1 MSGNITLKELAS
13 ILNVSVSTISKA
25 LNDSHEISES
35 TKKRIKELAA
45 LHNYQP
51 NKIALGLKSGKT
63 NTIGVIL
70 PSIKNNFFARV
81 LFGIEK
87 YITQTKYNI
96 VVCITNESLE
106 KEVNNMKILA
116 NGVVDGFI
124 IAVSEETQVQQSFDH
139 FKAILGNNKPI
150 VMFDRVVDSV
160 ACDKVKINDYE
171 AVYAATEKL
180 LQSGR
185 KHIVIVSAIHNLSVG
200 ILRAQ
205 GGFDAIK
212 KRFGTTNP
220 DYLLKSSI
228 TSVREDL
235 IHFINSNT
243 VDAIIALD
251 EDSSFAALKACKT
264 NNKSVPKDI
273 AIVGYCSERVADN
286 LNPELTTINQHG
298 TRTGETA
305 AGLLVKKLNTKPLD
319 NSIEEVIISSTLSHR
334 NTF

>member
-1 MSGNITLKELAS
+1 MAANITLKELAA
-13 ILNVSVSTISKA
+13 ILNVSISTISKA

-35 TKKRIKELAA
+35 TKKRIKELAT

-51 NKIALGLKSGKT
+51 NKIAVGLKSGKT

-96 VVCITNESLE
+96 IVCITNESIE
-106 KEVNNMKILA
+106 KEARNMSILA

-124 IAVSEETQVQQSFDH
+124 VAAAEETQVQHSFDH
-139 FKAILGNNKPI
+139 FNKILEKNKPI
-150 VMFDRVVDSV
+150 VMFDRIIDSV

-171 AVYAATEKL
+171 AVYQVTEKVL
-180 LQSGR
+180 NTGR
-185 KHIVIVSAIHNLSVG
+185 KNIVFASAIHNLNVG
-200 ILRAQ
+200 KLRTQ
-205 GGFDAIK
+205 GGFDIIE
-212 KRFGTTNP
+212 KRIGKVNP
-220 DYLLKSSI
+220 KYHLKSNVTDVRAHL
-228 TSVREDL
+228 TS
-235 IHFINSNT
+235 FIANNE

-273 AIVGYCSERVADN
+273 AVIGYCSERVADN

-305 AGLLVKKLNTKPLD
+305 AGLLVEKLNAKTQEK
-319 NSIEEVIISSTLSHR
+319 SVKEIIISSTLNHR
-334 NTF
+334 ITF